1 MLYEISIRFFS
12 KPGIIFSYFL
22 LKLIIT
28 SGPLW
33 FPGALQKSFVKAKI
47 SSMMFSVGINVDES
61 AQVAACDEISVML
74 LL

>member
-1 MLYEISIRFFS
+1 MKYLTDSFQNPE
-12 KPGIIFSYFL
+12 SYFPIFL